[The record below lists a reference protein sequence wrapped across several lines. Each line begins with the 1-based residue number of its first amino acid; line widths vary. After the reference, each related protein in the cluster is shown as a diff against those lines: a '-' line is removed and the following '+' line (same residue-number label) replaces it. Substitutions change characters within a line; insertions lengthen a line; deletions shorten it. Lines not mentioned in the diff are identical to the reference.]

1 MSEAQLPPEVQNKL
15 LQLQESQERLRALI
29 IRRQQYELELREVQ
43 RALEELEKLSP
54 ETPIYKSVGV
64 LLFLTDRDK
73 TISELQDKKET
84 LELHLKTLERQENL
98 ARKQVEELRRKISQ
112 MLSSAGMAGT
122 GVGGS

>member
-1 MSEAQLPPEVQNKL
+1 MSEVQLPPELQNKL

-64 LLFLTDRDK
+64 LLFLADRDK
-73 TISELQDKKET
+73 TLSELQDKKET
-84 LELHLKTLERQENL
+84 LELHIKTLERQENL
-98 ARKQVEELRRKISQ
+98 ARKQVEELRQKISQ
-112 MLSSAGMAGT
+112 SLSSAGVT

>member
-1 MSEAQLPPEVQNKL
+1 MSEVQLPPELQNKL

-64 LLFLTDRDK
+64 LLFLADRDK
-73 TISELQDKKET
+73 TLSELQDKKET
-84 LELHLKTLERQENL
+84 LELHIKTLERQENL
-98 ARKQVEELRRKISQ
+98 ARKQVEELRQKIAQS
-112 MLSSAGMAGT
+112 LSSAGVT
-122 GVGGS
+122 GAGGS

>member
-1 MSEAQLPPEVQNKL
+1 MSEAQLPPEVQNRL

-54 ETPIYKSVGV
+54 ETPVYKSVGV
-64 LLFLTDRDK
+64 LLFLADRDK

-98 ARKQVEELRRKISQ
+98 ARKQVEELRQKISQ
-112 MLSSAGMAGT
+112 MLSSTGMAGA
-122 GVGGS
+122 GAGSS